1 MHAWIYQISDSPIE
15 EFINE
20 DTLNQGDGTDYDYC
34 AEISVEERKE
44 AVKTLLENILP
55 LDMFKQVDDKA
66 FDYVGGIEEWKR
78 QWVQRIQQKAATI
91 NNENVMDSVGATYKL
106 EQEIQNPLDT
116 DAHFYLC
123 GDSCQSFAEKSAEL
137 MRWIDTLQVGSK
149 VYIGGI
155 IDFHF

>member
-1 MHAWIYQISDSPIE
+1 MHSWIYQISDSPIE
-15 EFINE
+15 EVINE
-20 DTLNQGDGTDYDYC
+20 DSLNQGEGTDYDYC
-34 AEISVEERKE
+34 AAISVEERKE

-66 FDYVGGIEEWKR
+66 FEYVGGIEEWKR
-78 QWVQRIQQKAATI
+78 QWVERIQQKAAAI
-91 NNENVMDSVGATYKL
+91 NNENVMDFVGATYKL

-123 GDSCQSFAEKSAEL
+123 GDSCQNFAEKSAEL
-137 MRWIDTLQVGSK
+137 MRWINTLQVGSK
-149 VYIGGI
+149 LYIGGI

>member
-78 QWVQRIQQKAATI
+78 QWVQRIQQKAYRGMTEDDANEIRSILQTQCNNRDYEWEFEAQQI
-91 NNENVMDSVGATYKL
+91 NA
-106 EQEIQNPLDT
+106 
-116 DAHFYLC
+116 
-123 GDSCQSFAEKSAEL
+123 FA
-137 MRWIDTLQVGSK
+137 G
-149 VYIGGI
+149 
-155 IDFHF
+155 

>member
-1 MHAWIYQISDSPIE
+1 
-15 EFINE
+15 
-20 DTLNQGDGTDYDYC
+20 
-34 AEISVEERKE
+34 
-44 AVKTLLENILP
+44 
-55 LDMFKQVDDKA
+55 MFKQVDDKA

-78 QWVQRIQQKAATI
+78 QWVQRIQQKAAAI